1 MNKTIA
7 GLTAGVVL
15 VLALSGC
22 GSTSTSGSEEA
33 SGEKAKVLVVAIDM
47 SSSTMGLDDQAQKRI
62 GSDLRRKIEG
72 LPLGSN
78 VVIFTVG
85 DDRESVVSQE
95 FGVTRYATEDGDTPE
110 ALAVKIPDM
119 VVSYLQE
126 ARAKGKYQGQ
136 SALTGAVWDAN
147 KYCSDASCD
156 FIFFTDGMQNTAS
169 GVQYPDDYEKPL
181 APLDGLSLANM
192 DVTLKGVGAGS
203 DPNEAMS
210 DIRIKVEQHWQKWL
224 SDAGARSTKISR
236 L

>member
-1 MNKTIA
+1 MNKITL
-7 GLTAGVVL
+7 GLTTAGMA
-15 VLALSGC
+15 LALSAC
-22 GSTSTSGSEEA
+22 GSTSNSASGEA
-33 SGEKAKVLVVAIDM
+33 SGETPKVLIVAIDM
-47 SSSTMGLDDQAQKRI
+47 SASTMGLDDQAQKRI

-95 FGVTRYATEDGDTPE
+95 FGVTRYATEESDTPE

-126 ARAKGKYQGQ
+126 AHAKGKYQGQ

-147 KYCSDASCD
+147 KYCNDATCD

-169 GVQYPDDYEKPL
+169 GVKYPDDFEKPL
-181 APLDGLSLANM
+181 VPLEGMRLANM

-210 DIRIKVEQHWQKWL
+210 DIRIKVEAQWRKFL
-224 SDAGARSTKISR
+224 SDAGAKSITISR